1 MFVFQ
6 GERLEKRSNMEGTHG
21 LLAIFTIATCFLVNG
36 AQKTGKHV
44 CLLTSESFQN
54 ADHSPEWHKQ
64 RSIEEIPH
72 KYKIMTNSLGL

>member
-6 GERLEKRSNMEGTHG
+6 GERLEKRSNMEGTQG

-44 CLLTSESFQN
+44 CLLTSETFQIN
-54 ADHSPEWHKQ
+54 REALK
-64 RSIEEIPH
+64 
-72 KYKIMTNSLGL
+72 KYHTNTKL